1 MKVGQKRFI
10 AGAVCPRCSKQDKI
24 VLYQVSETEQRR
36 QCIACDFEDVMQD
49 DAPAEPPTPVNQPR
63 PGEKPLSHEDQLD
76 VVTLIDPGQID
87 PAKKH

>member
-10 AGAVCPRCSKQDKI
+10 AGAVCPRCSQQDKI

-49 DAPAEPPTPVNQPR
+49 DAPPEPVTRVNQPR

-76 VVTLIDPGQID
+76 VVTLIDPVTID